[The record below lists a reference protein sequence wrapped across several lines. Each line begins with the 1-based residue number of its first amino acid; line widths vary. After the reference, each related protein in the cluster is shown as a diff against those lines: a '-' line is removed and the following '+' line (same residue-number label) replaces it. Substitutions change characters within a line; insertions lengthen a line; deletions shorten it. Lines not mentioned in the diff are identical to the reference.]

1 VVVDEDGRITGF
13 NPAAESIFGRRKRDA
28 MGQDLADL
36 LIPEHR
42 RDAHRAGF
50 ERLVETGSSRIL
62 GRRVKVEGMRA
73 DGTVFPVELVVSQID
88 DDPPRFAAVLRDT
101 TEEVARENALAQ
113 ISHENEQILQSAGD
127 GIYRIDLDGRISY
140 ANPAAA
146 KIVGMKVEE
155 MIGKESHALLHHS
168 HEDGSK
174 YPLEECPIRAARMEG
189 RVTRATTEVFWRAD
203 GTCFPVDYTS
213 APIREGGRIVGA
225 VCVFAD
231 ITEQRAR
238 ENELRERAEW
248 TYRIQSSL
256 RHGLF
261 DLHAQPIF
269 AIGRNGGVLPEGRP
283 VMRELLVRMKD
294 PGNDGLILPGD
305 FIPQAEQF
313 GLISEI
319 DRWVAGQ
326 AALLTAH
333 GPVAVNFSGRTL
345 SDPATSRW
353 LMREVVE
360 RSVKPQN
367 LVFEITE
374 TAALRAREAAVSVLE
389 QLASRG
395 CGIALDDFGTGYGS
409 FLDVKRFPVR
419 YLKIDREFVDGL
431 RGSPKDQQVVSSIV
445 TLAKKFNLLTIAEG
459 VEREEDLQVL
469 RDLGVHYA
477 QGFLLGRPAPL

>member
-1 VVVDEDGRITGF
+1 
-13 NPAAESIFGRRKRDA
+13 
-28 MGQDLADL
+28 
-36 LIPEHR
+36 
-42 RDAHRAGF
+42 
-50 ERLVETGSSRIL
+50 
-62 GRRVKVEGMRA
+62 
-73 DGTVFPVELVVSQID
+73 
-88 DDPPRFAAVLRDT
+88 
-101 TEEVARENALAQ
+101 
-113 ISHENEQILQSAGD
+113 
-127 GIYRIDLDGRISY
+127 
-140 ANPAAA
+140 
-146 KIVGMKVEE
+146 
-155 MIGKESHALLHHS
+155 
-168 HEDGSK
+168 
-174 YPLEECPIRAARMEG
+174 
-189 RVTRATTEVFWRAD
+189 
-203 GTCFPVDYTS
+203 
-213 APIREGGRIVGA
+213 
-225 VCVFAD
+225 
-231 ITEQRAR
+231 
-238 ENELRERAEW
+238 
-248 TYRIQSSL
+248 
-256 RHGLF
+256 
-261 DLHAQPIF
+261 
-269 AIGRNGGVLPEGRP
+269 
-283 VMRELLVRMKD
+283 MRELLVRMKD
-294 PGNDGLILPGD
+294 ADTDGLIMPGD

-319 DRWVAGQ
+319 DRWVASQ

-333 GPVAVNFSGRTL
+333 GPVTVNFSGRTL
-345 SDPATSRW
+345 SDPATARW

-431 RGSPKDQQVVSSIV
+431 RGSPEDQQVVSSIV